1 MNRPLKL
8 SNTDSATAAREAIW
22 SRIIEVMK
30 AGGYYDRVMSAGS
43 ELDRVKQYLSI
54 LEGTSHETKALH
66 QDTSLLPIFP
76 GLDYR
81 AVYSVNEFSALA
93 DAAEALKASYQ
104 TILAEADGIDYHAYT
119 EGGLNGGRWDVFPIY
134 HMGER
139 LPPAERV
146 PRTTKIVESLALSSH
161 VYPWSDMIF
170 SSHEPRTHLLPH
182 YSVDSF
188 RIRCHLGLRVPAGCW
203 LRVAGETLTW
213 KEKEVLFFSDSYRHE
228 TYNGSSQQRVV
239 LIVDLWHP
247 GLSKVEIDAI
257 TAGFRK
263 REIREW
269 FINIRVP
276 EGCPYSPLRSVLF
289 QRFWESDNDTL
300 MQKYWGKVES

>member
-8 SNTDSATAAREAIW
+8 SETDSEPATREAIW
-22 SRIIEVMK
+22 PHIIEVMK
-30 AGGYYDRVMSAGS
+30 AGGYYDRVMSAGP

-54 LEGTSHETKALH
+54 LEGTSQETKAPY
-66 QDTSLLPIFP
+66 QDTSLLPVFP

-81 AVYSVNEFSALA
+81 AVYSAREYSALS
-93 DAAEALKASYQ
+93 DVAETLKASYQ
-104 TILAEADGIDYHAYT
+104 TILAEADGIDYQAYT
-119 EGGLNGGRWDVFPIY
+119 EGGLNGGRWDVFPIC

-139 LPPAERV
+139 LPTAEHV
-146 PRTTKIVESLALSSH
+146 PLTTKIVESLSLSSH

-170 SSHEPRTHLLPH
+170 SSHEPKTHLLPH
-182 YSVDSF
+182 YSVDSV

-203 LRVAGETLTW
+203 LRVAGQTLTW
-213 KEKEVLFFSDSYRHE
+213 KENEVLFFSDSYRHE
-228 TYNGSSQQRVV
+228 TYNGSSEQRVV

-247 GLSKVEIDAI
+247 SLSKIEIDAI

-269 FINIRVP
+269 FINVRIP
-276 EGCPYSPLRSVLF
+276 EDCPYSSLRSALF
-289 QRFWESDNDTL
+289 QRFRESDNDTL
-300 MQKYWGKVES
+300 MKEYWDVT